1 MFGDRCGREGGFG
14 FGIVLVLFIL
24 LILIVPAFGGPRAM
38 PVCGPAPM
46 VY

>member
-1 MFGDRCGREGGFG
+1 MFGDRCGREGG

-38 PVCGPAPM
+38 PACGPVPM

>member
-14 FGIVLVLFIL
+14 YGIVLVLFIL
-24 LILIVPAFGGPRAM
+24 LILICPFFGGRGAA
-38 PVCGPAPM
+38 VNGPAV